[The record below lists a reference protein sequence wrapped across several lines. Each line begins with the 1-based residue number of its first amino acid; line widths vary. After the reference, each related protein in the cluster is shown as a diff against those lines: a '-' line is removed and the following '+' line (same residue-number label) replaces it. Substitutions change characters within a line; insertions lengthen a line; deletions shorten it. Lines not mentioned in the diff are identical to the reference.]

1 MGKVTHPG
9 VGFDG
14 EADAREGGSGGLTLV
29 PPVDVPS
36 HLRREG
42 ADAKILQNRQR
53 RHETKVLVDESEAEP
68 PRRAG
73 LDGQRDGIAVNGERC
88 PRLRLVETGQHFD
101 QRRLAGTVLPE
112 KAVHLPGQ
120 NCELDLIERQ
130 RSAKTFRQPP
140 DRQRRASAR
149 RRRGA
154 RSGHHTPQR
163 AL

>member
-1 MGKVTHPG
+1 MTLAPSRTMLRTSVKSWSTPTFGKKG
-9 VGFDG
+9 VGDG
-14 EADAREGGSGGLTLV
+14 
-29 PPVDVPS
+29 
-36 HLRREG
+36 
-42 ADAKILQNRQR
+42 
-53 RHETKVLVDESEAEP
+53 SEAEP

-73 LDGQRDGIAVNGERC
+73 LDGQRDGIAVNGELGS
-88 PRLRLVETGQHFD
+88 RLRLVETGQHFD

-120 NCELDLIERQ
+120 NFELDLIERQ
-130 RSAKTFRQPP
+130 RSAKTFRQPS

-154 RSGHHTPQR
+154 RSGHRTPQR